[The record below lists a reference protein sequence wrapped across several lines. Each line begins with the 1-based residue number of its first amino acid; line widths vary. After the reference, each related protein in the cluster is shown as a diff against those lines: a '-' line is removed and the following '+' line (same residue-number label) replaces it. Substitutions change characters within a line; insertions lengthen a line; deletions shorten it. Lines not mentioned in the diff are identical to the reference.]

1 MAKAPITVM
10 RISGPGGV
18 LSDPVYASPARIRVW
33 PGFQTAGTA
42 ILGGVDV
49 LGTVINCVLV
59 VLTFAVV
66 WFARQTVRE
75 SRKATTA
82 AQETVTAVGKLL
94 AVAQETAASS
104 AASVETARQ
113 TVEIAR
119 AARQADERHRQLEQL
134 REVGRT
140 VQRIKLGALEA
151 MRLRESV
158 GQLGDSRWRSADQN
172 ALGILLV
179 GVEPPLPE
187 CK

>member
-1 MAKAPITVM
+1 
-10 RISGPGGV
+10 
-18 LSDPVYASPARIRVW
+18 
-33 PGFQTAGTA
+33 
-42 ILGGVDV
+42 VDV

-66 WFARQTVRE
+66 WFAWQTVRE

-104 AASVETARQ
+104 AASVEAARQ

-119 AARQADERHRQLEQL
+119 EARQADERHRQLEQL
-134 REVGRT
+134 RVVGRT

-158 GQLGDSRWRSADQN
+158 GQLADPRWRSADQN

-187 CK
+187 CKALVGESQAGQVLAKAAAAEAELEAVFRGLGIG